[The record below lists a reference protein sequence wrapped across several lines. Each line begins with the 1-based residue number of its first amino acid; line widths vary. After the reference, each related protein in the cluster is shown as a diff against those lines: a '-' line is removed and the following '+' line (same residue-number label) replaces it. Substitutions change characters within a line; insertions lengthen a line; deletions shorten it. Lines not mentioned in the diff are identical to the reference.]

1 VEAGLCV
8 LVIKY
13 LADNKA
19 IRQHPNRRQAMTAS
33 PSGQPPVA
41 VQSDLHELREI
52 IRHFSSERDW
62 LRFHTP
68 KNLAMALSVEVAEL
82 VEHFQWLPTGAD
94 HELDDA
100 AREGIRHEMADVL
113 VYLIQL
119 ADHTGVDLRSAVL
132 EKMELNRRKY
142 PVELARGNARKYST
156 LAGSAADADA
166 ESGDR

>member
-1 VEAGLCV
+1 
-8 LVIKY
+8 
-13 LADNKA
+13 
-19 IRQHPNRRQAMTAS
+19 MTDSS
-33 PSGQPPVA
+33 PR
-41 VQSDLHELREI
+41 SDLHELREL
-52 IRHFSSERDW
+52 IRQFSSERDW

-94 HELDDA
+94 SELDDA
-100 AREGIRHEMADVL
+100 ARTGIRHEMADVL

-142 PVELARGNARKYST
+142 PVELARGNARKYHALGAAPDSDDAT
-156 LAGSAADADA
+156 GS
-166 ESGDR
+166 R

>member
-1 VEAGLCV
+1 
-8 LVIKY
+8 
-13 LADNKA
+13 
-19 IRQHPNRRQAMTAS
+19 MTAS
-33 PSGQPPVA
+33 SSGHAPAAAPA
-41 VQSDLHELREI
+41 TSDLHELRDL
-52 IRHFSSERDW
+52 IRRFSSERDW

-142 PVELARGNARKYST
+142 PVELARGSARKYDV
-156 LAGSAADADA
+156 LSAAAPAPADQDKDEA
-166 ESGDR
+166 NSGIGNDPRQR

>member
-1 VEAGLCV
+1 
-8 LVIKY
+8 
-13 LADNKA
+13 
-19 IRQHPNRRQAMTAS
+19 MTDS
-33 PSGQPPVA
+33 PSGPLPPA
-41 VQSDLHELREI
+41 GAPSDLHELREL
-52 IRHFSSERDW
+52 IRRFSGERDW

-82 VEHFQWLPTGAD
+82 MEHFQWLPTGAD

-100 AREGIRHEMADVL
+100 ARTGIRHEMADVL

-142 PVELARGNARKYST
+142 PVELARGNARKYSA
-156 LAGSAADADA
+156 LASPADDADEGA
-166 ESGDR
+166 PDAPTRT

>member
-1 VEAGLCV
+1 
-8 LVIKY
+8 
-13 LADNKA
+13 
-19 IRQHPNRRQAMTAS
+19 
-33 PSGQPPVA
+33 
-41 VQSDLHELREI
+41 
-52 IRHFSSERDW
+52 
-62 LRFHTP
+62 
-68 KNLAMALSVEVAEL
+68 MALSVEVAEL

-142 PVELARGNARKYST
+142 PVELARGNARKYSA

-166 ESGDR
+166 DAGSGDR

>member
-1 VEAGLCV
+1 VWVGDKVPCRQQGQD
-8 LVIKY
+8 
-13 LADNKA
+13 DNIQTHAK
-19 IRQHPNRRQAMTAS
+19 PMTAS
-33 PSGQPPVA
+33 PSGQPAAAP
-41 VQSDLHELREI
+41 SDLHELREI
-52 IRHFSSERDW
+52 IRSFSSERDW

-82 VEHFQWLPTGAD
+82 MEHFQWLPTGAD

-142 PVELARGNARKYST
+142 PVELARGNARKYSA
-156 LAGSAADADA
+156 LAGPAAGIDAGDDA
-166 ESGDR
+166 SGAG

>member
-1 VEAGLCV
+1 
-8 LVIKY
+8 
-13 LADNKA
+13 
-19 IRQHPNRRQAMTAS
+19 MTAS
-33 PSGQPPVA
+33 PSGQPPAA

-142 PVELARGNARKYST
+142 PVELARGNARKYSA
-156 LAGSAADADA
+156 LAGPAAGTDAGDDA
-166 ESGDR
+166 SGAG

>member
-1 VEAGLCV
+1 
-8 LVIKY
+8 
-13 LADNKA
+13 
-19 IRQHPNRRQAMTAS
+19 MTAS
-33 PSGQPPVA
+33 PSGHVPAA
-41 VQSDLHELREI
+41 VPATSDLHELRDL
-52 IRHFSSERDW
+52 IRRFSSERDW

-142 PVELARGNARKYST
+142 PVGLARGNARKYDVLSAAPSSADQGQHQDQ
-156 LAGSAADADA
+156 AGSGISD
-166 ESGDR
+166 EGRQR